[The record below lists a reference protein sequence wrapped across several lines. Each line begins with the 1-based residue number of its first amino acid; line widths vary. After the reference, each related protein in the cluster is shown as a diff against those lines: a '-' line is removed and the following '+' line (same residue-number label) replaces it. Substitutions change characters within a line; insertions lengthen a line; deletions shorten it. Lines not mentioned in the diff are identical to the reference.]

1 MSAPTEGFNPRQAL
15 LSRLPTVDDG
25 KWKTIAQTARS
36 SLEKLGSDSDEVES
50 ANDQSDWREVF
61 TPAAFSRR
69 VAISAGQPINP
80 EKMLNLNKLYHNESK
95 LLRDA
100 QDLTLSLMFCKNN
113 DNESSQEGKIR
124 QARGKA
130 KIMRLTDGDHLL
142 SLRAYATM
150 MREQVDELARRRGS
164 TSYSS
169 RGGVANFI
177 SNFARTLLKD
187 FFEICQH
194 PNEAEVL
201 MLTEA
206 CELEDEETT
215 ELWFEQSREDVEVV
229 NEAESLA
236 SSMALSEATPA
247 MSGEGT
253 LPHANMF
260 DPTGHFQVS
269 FDPNQSN
276 GLADGGVCDAFNP
289 ATNFSVDDMLP
300 FDWDQFINEERMSY
314 AYARA
319 SGFREPSSE
328 SEPQRQSFSAIF
340 MSLS

>member
-15 LSRLPTVDDG
+15 VSRLATVDEA
-25 KWKTIAQTARS
+25 KWRKIAQTARS

-50 ANDQSDWREVF
+50 ANDQSDWRKVF

-69 VAISAGQPINP
+69 VAISAGQPINS
-80 EKMLNLNKLYHNESK
+80 ERMMNLNELYHNESK

-100 QDLTLSLMFCKNN
+100 QEFTLSFMFRKNN
-113 DNESSQEGKIR
+113 DNESSQKGEIR

-130 KIMRLTDGDHLL
+130 KTLRLTDGDCLL

-177 SNFARTLLKD
+177 SHFARTLLKD

-236 SSMALSEATPA
+236 SSMALSEATLT
-247 MSGEGT
+247 MSDGGA

-260 DPTGHFQVS
+260 EAAGQFQIG
-269 FDPNQSN
+269 FDPNQSD
-276 GLADGGVCDAFNP
+276 GLADGGV
-289 ATNFSVDDMLP
+289 
-300 FDWDQFINEERMSY
+300 
-314 AYARA
+314 
-319 SGFREPSSE
+319 
-328 SEPQRQSFSAIF
+328 
-340 MSLS
+340 

>member
-15 LSRLPTVDDG
+15 VSRLATVDEA
-25 KWKTIAQTARS
+25 KWRKIAQTARS

-50 ANDQSDWREVF
+50 ANDQSDWRKVF

-69 VAISAGQPINP
+69 VAISAGQPINS
-80 EKMLNLNKLYHNESK
+80 ERMMNLNELYHNESK

-100 QDLTLSLMFCKNN
+100 QEFTLSFMFRKNN
-113 DNESSQEGKIR
+113 DNESSQKGEIR

-130 KIMRLTDGDHLL
+130 KTLRLTDGDCLL

-177 SNFARTLLKD
+177 SHFARTLLKD

-215 ELWFEQSREDVEVV
+215 ELWYLHCDSR
-229 NEAESLA
+229 AESRRRRGR
-236 SSMALSEATPA
+236 ER
-247 MSGEGT
+247 SGK
-253 LPHANMF
+253 P
-260 DPTGHFQVS
+260 
-269 FDPNQSN
+269 
-276 GLADGGVCDAFNP
+276 
-289 ATNFSVDDMLP
+289 
-300 FDWDQFINEERMSY
+300 R
-314 AYARA
+314 
-319 SGFREPSSE
+319 
-328 SEPQRQSFSAIF
+328 
-340 MSLS
+340 